1 MDRRIS
7 LKQKNARRARRRGRV
22 RKLVSGTA
30 ARPRLTVFRSLSHI
44 YAQIVDDAT
53 GTTLAAAGSSTKDAA
68 AGTKGLK
75 KSDVSKV
82 VGKAIAERALAKNIV
97 SVVFDRNGY
106 QYHGR
111 VKALADSAREA
122 GLKF

>member
-7 LKQKNARRARRRGRV
+7 LKQKNARRAKRRGRV
-22 RKLVSGTA
+22 RKTISGTA
-30 ARPRLTVFRSLSHI
+30 VRPRLTVFRSLAHI

-53 GTTLAAAGSSTKDAA
+53 GTTLVAAGSSAKDVAA
-68 AGTKGLK
+68 EISGKK

-82 VGKAIAERALAKNIV
+82 VGRVLAQRALEKNIL

-111 VKALADSAREA
+111 VKALADGAREA

>member
-1 MDRRIS
+1 MDRRIA
-7 LKQKNARRARRRGRV
+7 LKAKNARRLKRRGRV
-22 RKLVSGTA
+22 RKILSGTTQ
-30 ARPRLTVFRSLSHI
+30 RPRLTVFRSLAHI
-44 YAQIVDDAT
+44 YAQIVDDST
-53 GTTLAAAGSSTKDAA
+53 GATLAAAGSSAKEVAA
-68 AGTKGLK
+68 EIKGKK
-75 KSDVSKV
+75 KSEVSKV
-82 VGKAIAERALAKNIV
+82 VGRMLAERALAKNIS